1 MTSDALIIDGYV
13 DEPACLGVPPYLSP
27 YIRTVAGVLIE
38 AGYRVQYRTID
49 QVRSAPQDLANLRKI
64 PLTVVIAGQTVP
76 GKYLS
81 GTPATLTELRQLGTL
96 FSGTTA
102 LLGGP
107 IAYGISPGGGKAAV
121 SEPIAGYAGS
131 LAGDPATS
139 LFQYLEGFESDRQEN
154 YEESS
159 AWSVRGAE
167 IIRQHPCYPHLML
180 ELETAKGCPR
190 SLTGGCSFCTE
201 PFLGSPRYRPIN
213 RIEEEVAALAEHGAT
228 HFRIGRQPDLL
239 VYGSSGG
246 AFPRP
251 EPEKIEALFHAI
263 RRAAPDLQTLHI
275 DNVNPATI
283 ARHQEAAT
291 EALEAV
297 VAGHTAGDIAAFGME
312 TADPVVI
319 ERNNLKASP
328 EEVMD
333 AIGIVNTIGGKRDT
347 NGVPHLLPGLN
358 FVCGLAGETADTY
371 CMNREF
377 LTTLL
382 NEGLLV
388 RRVNI
393 RQLMPFA
400 GTAAYRENTLDRHQ
414 SLFRSFKE
422 WTRKEFDTVMLQRV
436 FPQSTLLRDAVV
448 EIPGRLSFAR
458 QMGTYPIL
466 IGLPLE
472 YPAQTVLD
480 CVVVGYGSRSVTAL
494 PSPIP
499 VNRLPKQ
506 ALSALPGIGKKTAA
520 AIVVRRPIR
529 SHEEWVQV
537 TGGTALDHLIVF
549 DGNNE

>member
-297 VAGHTAGDIAAFGME
+297 VAGHTAGDIAAFGDGDCRSRCDRE
-312 TADPVVI
+312 KQPESLTRRGDG
-319 ERNNLKASP
+319 RNWNRQYNRWQKGYKRRSPPASWP
-328 EEVMD
+328 ELRLRTCRGD
-333 AIGIVNTIGGKRDT
+333 RR
-347 NGVPHLLPGLN
+347 HLLYEQGIFN
-358 FVCGLAGETADTY
+358 HASERGTSGQEGEYQAADAVCGDS
-371 CMNREF
+371 
-377 LTTLL
+377 
-382 NEGLLV
+382 
-388 RRVNI
+388 
-393 RQLMPFA
+393 
-400 GTAAYRENTLDRHQ
+400 
-414 SLFRSFKE
+414 SLS
-422 WTRKEFDTVMLQRV
+422 
-436 FPQSTLLRDAVV
+436 
-448 EIPGRLSFAR
+448 
-458 QMGTYPIL
+458 
-466 IGLPLE
+466 
-472 YPAQTVLD
+472 
-480 CVVVGYGSRSVTAL
+480 
-494 PSPIP
+494 
-499 VNRLPKQ
+499 
-506 ALSALPGIGKKTAA
+506 
-520 AIVVRRPIR
+520 
-529 SHEEWVQV
+529 
-537 TGGTALDHLIVF
+537 
-549 DGNNE
+549 